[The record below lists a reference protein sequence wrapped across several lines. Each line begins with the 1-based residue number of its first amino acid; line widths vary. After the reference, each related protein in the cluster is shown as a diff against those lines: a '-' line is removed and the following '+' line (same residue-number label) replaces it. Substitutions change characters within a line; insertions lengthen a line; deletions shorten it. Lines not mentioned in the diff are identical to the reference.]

1 MIITIA
7 FENGNVQY
15 VEGLPDGWTYLVEDN
30 DVNGFDIGV
39 YKREQDNA
47 SNSN

>member
-1 MIITIA
+1 MIITIT
-7 FENGNVQY
+7 FENGNIQY

-39 YKREQDNA
+39 WKSEEDNVTLA
-47 SNSN
+47 